1 MSTIPLSRFPWA
13 VLAAALSLP
22 PAASAADPAPRLIGY
37 DATTSA
43 AQIAVERRF
52 DQQVGQADYRSWLQ
66 QWSAAPNQ
74 VGAPHNLANAQDIQ
88 RRFQSYGWDARI
100 EEYQVYW
107 PAPRSVEL
115 ELLAPAPYRARLS
128 EPALAADRTS
138 AQTRDVLP
146 PYVIYGGSGEITA
159 DLVYVNYGLAEDYR
173 LLAQQGVDVKGKI
186 VIARYGKGWR
196 GLKPRLAQEHG
207 AVGTLIYSDPRDDGY
222 FQDVAYPEGPAR
234 SEWSVQR
241 GSVLNFARYPGDPLT
256 PGTPSIS
263 GTPRLSPDEAASVL
277 RIPTVPISWG
287 DARPLLAALG
297 GPIAPE
303 AWRGALPLTYR
314 VGGDDKVRLRLKV
327 DNEAQTRT
335 LYNVIATLS
344 GSTYPDQWVVRGN
357 HRDAWVFGAADP
369 LSGTA
374 ALLAEAQAIGEL
386 ARQGERPRRTLVYAS
401 WDGEEAGLLG
411 STEWVEQH
419 ADELRAK
426 AVLYVNTDGNGRGF
440 LEAGGSH
447 ALQALVNQIAAQVE
461 DPDSGVSVQQRW
473 RAKLQVDALAGDA
486 RPALKEAAQR
496 AESGQDLP
504 LKALG
509 SGSDYSPFLQH
520 LGLPTLDLGYGGHGG
535 GGGVYH
541 SLYDS
546 YDYFARFIDPGF
558 RYLPLLAK
566 TAGRA
571 VLRTANA
578 PVLPQRFEDLATA
591 IDGFARQ
598 LKQQADA
605 QRRTAATEKRL
616 AESGAYAAISNPNR
630 PLAAPALAPAVPAL
644 DFSALDKAI
653 VRLTETA
660 KRLDQRLADKGT
672 SLPPARLSAVNT
684 AIQRLDQA
692 LLAPEGLPGRPWYR
706 NLVYAPGLATG
717 YEVKTLPGIREALE
731 DGRWDD
737 LGRYLDK
744 TVAALD
750 AYRAGLVALEA
761 DLAH

>member
-1 MSTIPLSRFPWA
+1 MSRIPFPWA

-37 DATTSA
+37 DATASA
-43 AQIAVERRF
+43 AQIAVEQRF
-52 DQQVGQADYRSWLQ
+52 DRQVEQADYRGWLR

-74 VGAPHNLANAQDIQ
+74 VGAPHNLANAQDIL
-88 RRFQSYGWDARI
+88 RKFQSYGWQARI

-115 ELLAPAPYRARLS
+115 ELLAPTTWRARLS
-128 EPALAADRTS
+128 EPALPADATS
-138 AQTRDVLP
+138 TQTQDVLP
-146 PYVIYGGSGEITA
+146 PYVIYAGTGEVTA

-222 FQDVAYPEGPAR
+222 FQDVAYPDGPAR

-256 PGTPSIS
+256 PGTPSIA

-297 GPIAPE
+297 GPVAPE
-303 AWRGALPLTYR
+303 SWRGALPLTYR
-314 VGGDDKVRLRLKV
+314 VGGDGKVRLRLKV

-335 LYNVIATLS
+335 LYNVIATLP
-344 GSTYPDQWVVRGN
+344 GSEYPDQWVVRGN
-357 HRDAWVFGAADP
+357 HRDAWVMGAADP

-374 ALLAEAQAIGEL
+374 ALLAEAQAIGAL
-386 ARQGERPRRTLVYAS
+386 ASQGERPKRTLVYAS

-447 ALQALVNQIAAQVE
+447 GLQALVNQIAAQVR
-461 DPDSGVSVQQRW
+461 DPDSGVSVRQRW
-473 RAKLQVDALAGDA
+473 QAKAQLDALAGDA
-486 RPALKEAAQR
+486 KPAVKEAAQR
-496 AESGQDLP
+496 AERGQDLP

-546 YDYFARFIDPGF
+546 YDYFARFIDPQF
-558 RYLPLLAK
+558 QYLPLLAK

-578 PVLPQRFEDLATA
+578 PILPQRFEDLATA
-591 IDGFARQ
+591 IDGFALQ

-605 QRRTAATEKRL
+605 QRTAAAAEKRL
-616 AESGAYAAISNPNR
+616 ADAGAYAATRNPNR
-630 PLAAPALAPAVPAL
+630 PLAAPAPAPAVPPL
-644 DFSALDKAI
+644 DFGKLDKAI
-653 VRLTETA
+653 AQLLASA
-660 KRLDQRLADKGT
+660 KRLDQRIADQGT
-672 SLPPARLSAVNT
+672 TLPAERQARVNA
-684 AIQRLDQA
+684 AIQRLDQT
-692 LLAPEGLPGRPWYR
+692 LLTPEGLPGRQWYR
-706 NLVYAPGLATG
+706 NLIYAPGLATG

-731 DGRWDD
+731 DGRWED
-737 LGRYLDK
+737 LARYVDK
-744 TVAALD
+744 TAAALD
-750 AYRAGLVALEA
+750 AYRAGLVELEA
-761 DLAH
+761 ELAR